1 MGDILVT
8 QRAKVDTFDVSID
21 ALFWLDFSGFAFV
34 LFSLIIPGV
43 QHGVRSVVASARLL
57 QSSFYMYN
65 YVYRIQ
71 CIQIHSASRVSVS
84 HHLCLPRVLCPSW
97 LSTRQT
103 VQRSYGV
110 RNGFEGFVTLSA
122 LAKDVLCLPTFYLP
136 SCLPS
141 CLTSRLSLDDTA
153 CLPAGLCPLFPWH
166 EQHERLKLIIDM
178 KSTAVITSST
188 AQGGG
193 GSFKNRKPIGRV
205 GCCDSRMAERI
216 HWWTERWLE
225 LCFFA
230 IVAVVTSLTT
240 PGWPHSQLLDVV
252 WCSAVVVAVVV
263 FVVVLM
269 LLKL

>member
-1 MGDILVT
+1 
-8 QRAKVDTFDVSID
+8 
-21 ALFWLDFSGFAFV
+21 
-34 LFSLIIPGV
+34 
-43 QHGVRSVVASARLL
+43 
-57 QSSFYMYN
+57 MYN

-71 CIQIHSASRVSVS
+71 CIQIQSASRVSVS

-103 VQRSYGV
+103 VQRLYGV
-110 RNGFEGFVTLSA
+110 HNGFEGFVTLSA
-122 LAKDVLCLPTFYLP
+122 LAKDALCLPTFYLP

-166 EQHERLKLIIDM
+166 EQPERLNLIIDM

-205 GCCDSRMAERI
+205 GCCDSQMAERI
-216 HWWTERWLE
+216 HWWTERWVE
-225 LCFFA
+225 LCFLEW
-230 IVAVVTSLTT
+230 VQSLQ
-240 PGWPHSQLLDVV
+240 WSPHSQLLDDLTQLLDVV
-252 WCSAVVVAVVV
+252 WCSAVVVAAVV

>member
-1 MGDILVT
+1 
-8 QRAKVDTFDVSID
+8 
-21 ALFWLDFSGFAFV
+21 
-34 LFSLIIPGV
+34 
-43 QHGVRSVVASARLL
+43 
-57 QSSFYMYN
+57 MYIAYN
-65 YVYRIQ
+65 VYRYIR
-71 CIQIHSASRVSVS
+71 HRASP
-84 HHLCLPRVLCPSW
+84 CLITFACPEYCAP
-97 LSTRQT
+97 LGFPTRQT
-103 VQRSYGV
+103 VQSYTV
-110 RNGFEGFVTLSA
+110 FTTVWRLCDIVC

-193 GSFKNRKPIGRV
+193 GSFKNRKPIGRL
-205 GCCDSRMAERI
+205 GCC
-216 HWWTERWLE
+216 WLTDGRANP
-225 LCFFA
+225 LMDRKVIGVVLFA

-240 PGWPHSQLLDVV
+240 PGMTSLTTPGCNVV